1 MVAKGKTSAMDLSR
15 YETKS
20 STYLSFL
27 TFSWSIIADIDI
39 ESEAIR
45 FMGFLR
51 MDIWAV
57 WRVLNLRTYKAKFSY
72 LPPSEENVTLP
83 PLSEPIPSDGGWVT
97 SEDTFILF
105 WASHVTHA
113 AEGTFHA
120 PQCRLDDG
128 VFTVFIVR
136 YVIGI
141 MSLSLVSILSEILFP
156 LADFPFLQ

>member
-1 MVAKGKTSAMDLSR
+1 MDISR
-15 YETKS
+15 YESRS

-141 MSLSLVSILSEILFP
+141 MSLSLVSILSESLFP
-156 LADFPFLQ
+156 LADFLFLQ